1 MKKRMYLSVA
11 GGVALVLFTL
21 FITANL
27 AVTASSRAQQP
38 PTFTGDAAA
47 DFSSTNAIVFED
59 RTEPGDVALPAQFP
73 TDTISGFDIRA
84 LYMLYDADN
93 DTMYVGIDCFT
104 ICGDTDGDGDP
115 GSTGEILAGLGGT
128 DEADFGPGESFGLLI
143 DTDNDYVGAAGG
155 TPASGDFD
163 VVIGVNEDGTVANI
177 GAFNYVGA
185 INEQLLFDTWTDQL
199 PNSVTLYA
207 SPSSDAPDLEF
218 SIANFSTL
226 PGFPAD
232 QPPLTFQISL
242 GMGSTAD
249 DGIGE
254 DFMPGFLAVSAP
266 GTPESPLPT
275 PTNTPTITPT
285 VTVTPTLPPPT
296 QVPTTGVN
304 LLESGNWNMVEAV
317 DSQENLQTQESAAH
331 IGPSRLIIPAI
342 GLDTA
347 VADRGWHAEE
357 TTNGLQISAWD
368 DVLDAA
374 GWHKNSALPGRQG
387 NVVISGH
394 NNVYGAVFRDLYLLQ
409 PGQTIYIDYG
419 KVQYEYAVASVAIN
433 EEADASLAQKAEN
446 AAYIQQTDD
455 ARLTLITCWP
465 WYGDSH
471 RVFVVANLVSV
482 KMSLAHESP

>member
-1 MKKRMYLSVA
+1 
-11 GGVALVLFTL
+11 
-21 FITANL
+21 
-27 AVTASSRAQQP
+27 
-38 PTFTGDAAA
+38 
-47 DFSSTNAIVFED
+47 
-59 RTEPGDVALPAQFP
+59 
-73 TDTISGFDIRA
+73 
-84 LYMLYDADN
+84 
-93 DTMYVGIDCFT
+93 
-104 ICGDTDGDGDP
+104 
-115 GSTGEILAGLGGT
+115 
-128 DEADFGPGESFGLLI
+128 
-143 DTDNDYVGAAGG
+143 
-155 TPASGDFD
+155 
-163 VVIGVNEDGTVANI
+163 
-177 GAFNYVGA
+177 
-185 INEQLLFDTWTDQL
+185 
-199 PNSVTLYA
+199 
-207 SPSSDAPDLEF
+207 
-218 SIANFSTL
+218 
-226 PGFPAD
+226 
-232 QPPLTFQISL
+232 TFQISL